1 MRTLSLLAAL
11 LLAGCG
17 ANQVAAPVRDA
28 KPAYAQVT
36 YPPAP
41 PGQHRAQ
48 PGDTL
53 YKIAFE
59 HGLDYRLLAAWNGI
73 ADPGR
78 IRGGD
83 TLRLA
88 SPRPPVTT
96 ARLPVRSEI
105 ESREL
110 SAPARTEPK
119 PQPQPAE
126 PTAAGIARPPLLNEP
141 LNEPQDAPPDAW
153 AWPARGELLGRFGQ
167 GRGKGVDIAGQAGQP
182 IQAAASGQV
191 VYAGSGLRGYGKL
204 IIIRHGQTLLT
215 AYAHNARIHVAE
227 GQQVARGQL
236 IADMGDS
243 DADRVK
249 LHFEIRESG
258 KPVDPL
264 GYLPKTG

>member
-1 MRTLSLLAAL
+1 LKSIYILAAAL
-11 LLAGCG
+11 LLTGCG
-17 ANQVAAPVRDA
+17 ASQVAAPVRDA

-41 PGQHRAQ
+41 AGQHRVQ

-59 HGLDYRLLAAWNGI
+59 HGVDYRQLAAWNGI

-83 TLRLA
+83 TLRLSA
-88 SPRPPVTT
+88 PRPPVTT
-96 ARLPVRSEI
+96 APLPGRAEVET
-105 ESREL
+105 REL
-110 SAPARTEPK
+110 VRPPETRHPTATK
-119 PQPQPAE
+119 PPPAE
-126 PTAAGIARPPLLNEP
+126 PAVAPSVV

-153 AWPARGELLGRFGQ
+153 AWPAKGELLARFGQ
-167 GRGKGVDIAGQAGQP
+167 GRSKGVDIAGQGGQAV
-182 IQAAASGQV
+182 QAAASGRV

-204 IIIRHGQTLLT
+204 IIIRHGQTLLS

-227 GQQVARGQL
+227 GQKVTRGQL

-243 DADRVK
+243 DADQVK